1 MKKIFLVFLLFIV
14 SLSIVPAIAEG
25 EDEDKNVELRD
36 RVIEDKQDK
45 NIKDKKDKKSK
56 KEKTNHTNLRPDQKD
71 DEVVLDLDE
80 KKN

>member
-1 MKKIFLVFLLFIV
+1 MKKIFPVFLLFII
-14 SLSIVPAIAEG
+14 SLSIVPALAE
-25 EDEDKNVELRD
+25 DVELRD

-56 KEKTNHTNLRPDQKD
+56 KEKTNHTNLRPDQKGD
-71 DEVVLDLDE
+71 DEVVLDLDG